1 MDNIFGKEDSGDE
14 RTDEHKDVEEHK
26 DNKNS
31 PAKIVQNSESKDTEA
46 MEIDNVQIKV

>member
-1 MDNIFGKEDSGDE
+1 MDNIFGKEDSEDE
-14 RTDEHKDVEEHK
+14 RESEHKDVDEHK

-31 PAKIVQNSESKDTEA
+31 PIQNSESKDVEA